1 VKRRGA
7 GAKLQTRWGV
17 AALTALVFLGMV
29 LLLAGVLT
37 VWGRVESPA
46 AIAVH
51 LRAAGPALGV
61 FRLALALVLIG
72 GWPHWVEVLARVY
85 GLSHARQTE
94 LARLRW
100 RLAAWLIVLELILVQ
115 EVAVQALGGPAG

>member
-1 VKRRGA
+1 MKRSSA
-7 GAKLQTRWGV
+7 GSPRWGA
-17 AALTALVFLGMV
+17 AALAAIVFLGMV
-29 LLLAGVLT
+29 LVLAGVLT

-51 LRAAGPALGV
+51 LRVAGPALAA

-85 GLSHARQTE
+85 RLSPARASDLVQM
-94 LARLRW
+94 RW

-115 EVAVQALGGPAG
+115 GVAVRALGNLAG

>member
-1 VKRRGA
+1 MKHSSASSRSRA
-7 GAKLQTRWGV
+7 RWGA
-17 AALTALVFLGMV
+17 AALAAIVFLAIA
-29 LLLAGVLT
+29 LLLAGILT
-37 VWGRVESPA
+37 VWGRVESAA

-85 GLSHARQTE
+85 RLSPERASE

-115 EVAVQALGGPAG
+115 GVAVRALGGPAG